1 MIRKSL
7 VRRFAGVGVLA
18 VAAGTAGMSSVSAQ
32 ASPAHSHATTHMP
45 KVIASG
51 LNSPRQLAFSPSGE
65 LYVAEAGK
73 TGTTACRPSPLDPTV
88 QACVGL
94 TGSVARIGSKGY
106 VKRVV
111 TGLPSAGS
119 TSDALGPADLVFTGE
134 HTFALTTGLGGSPK
148 FRASF
153 GPEGKDL
160 GKLLKVELRRHGK
173 ARVTTIADLARFEAK
188 KNPDGTDVDSDP
200 TGLARSGKGFVYTD
214 SGGNSINAVRKSHV
228 SNVAVL
234 APVPTTQP
242 SPVGPAGF
250 PADSVPTDVVK
261 GPDGAWYVSQ
271 LVGFPFEKGSAAIWR
286 IKPGH
291 APQKWATGLT
301 NVTSLAFDEDGHL
314 YAVQIADNGLAS
326 PPPIGSLVRVK
337 PHSTSP
343 TVVTGGLFMPY
354 GLALRGDYAYVTTHA
369 TDIGGGQVVRIH
381 L

>member
-1 MIRKSL
+1 
-7 VRRFAGVGVLA
+7 
-18 VAAGTAGMSSVSAQ
+18 MSS
-32 ASPAHSHATTHMP
+32 HMP

-51 LNSPRQLAFSPSGE
+51 LNSPRQLAFSPSGA
-65 LYVAEAGK
+65 LYVAEAGT
-73 TGTTACRPSPLDPTV
+73 TGTTACRPNPIDPTT

-94 TGSVARIGSKGY
+94 TGSVARIGAKGS

-111 TGLPSAGS
+111 TGLSSAGG
-119 TSDALGPADLVFTGE
+119 TADALGPADLVFTGE
-134 HTFALTTGLGGSPK
+134 HTFALTMGLGGSPDY
-148 FRASF
+148 RDSF
-153 GPEGKDL
+153 GPQGANL
-160 GKLLKVELRRHGK
+160 GKLLKVELKDHGK
-173 ARVTTIADLARFEAK
+173 ARVTSIADLARFEQR

-214 SGGNSINAVRKSHV
+214 SGGNSVNAVRKHV

-234 APVPTTQP
+234 PPVLTTVA
-242 SPVGPAGF
+242 SPVGPPAGF
-250 PADSVPTDVVK
+250 PADAVPTDVVK

-291 APQKWATGLT
+291 APTKWATGLT
-301 NVTSLAFDEDGHL
+301 NVTSLAFDKEGHL
-314 YAVQIADNGLAS
+314 YAVEIASNGLAS
-326 PPPIGSLVRVK
+326 PPPIGALVRVR

-369 TDIGGGQVVRIH
+369 TDAGGGQVVRIH

>member
-1 MIRKSL
+1 MITKSL
-7 VRRFAGVGVLA
+7 VRRMAGVGVLA
-18 VAAGTAGMSSVSAQ
+18 VAAGTAGMSSVTAQ
-32 ASPAHSHATTHMP
+32 ASPAHSHMP

-51 LNSPRQLAFSPSGE
+51 LNSPRQLAFSPSGS
-65 LYVAEAGK
+65 LYVAEAGT
-73 TGTTACRPSPLDPTV
+73 TGNTACRPSPLDPDGGT

-111 TGLPSAGS
+111 TGLPSVGS
-119 TSDALGPADLVFTGE
+119 PADALGPADLVFTGN
-134 HTFALTTGLGGSPK
+134 HTFALTMGLGGSPE

-153 GPEGKDL
+153 GPKGKNL
-160 GKLLKVELRRHGK
+160 GKLLNVELKSHGK

-200 TGLARSGKGFVYTD
+200 TGLARAGKGFVFTD

-234 APVPTTQP
+234 PPVPTTKAALGL
-242 SPVGPAGF
+242 PVGF

-301 NVTSLAFDEDGHL
+301 NVTSLAFDKKGHL
-314 YAVQIADNGLAS
+314 YAVEIASNGLAS
-326 PPPIGSLVRVK
+326 PPPIGALVRVR
-337 PHSTSP
+337 PHSTAP

-354 GLALRGDYAYVTTHA
+354 GLALRGDYAYVTTHS
-369 TDIGGGQVVRIH
+369 TDAGGGQVVRIH